1 MCPICITT
9 TALVAA
15 GTTSGVGVLG
25 FLAEKVR
32 ALGRQRREL
41 NGSGAEPVST
51 GRKEGGHV
59 VPTVR
64 AALRTRDCS

>member
-15 GTTSGVGVLG
+15 GTTSGAGVIG

-32 ALGRQRREL
+32 RLGRQRREL
-41 NGSGAEPVST
+41 NGSGAGPVSPHKRRHDERPSP
-51 GRKEGGHV
+51 GPAPWR
-59 VPTVR
+59 R
-64 AALRTRDCS
+64 N

>member
-32 ALGRQRREL
+32 TLGRQRREL
-41 NGSGAEPVST
+41 NGSDAGAGFDGPQG
-51 GRKEGGHV
+51 GRARCAHRPSSV
-59 VPTVR
+59 T
-64 AALRTRDCS
+64 D